1 MLLEV
6 GNQKLTTLGDRGFL
20 VLIFKELTNFI
31 SSLGGLN
38 HLNPV
43 TARTKGIGIGDNLNH
58 ITCLEFGSQGH
69 HTAINLST
77 CGLLTNLGMD
87 GIGKVNRS

>member
-6 GNQKLTTLGDRGFL
+6 GNQKLTTLGDRSFL

-31 SSLGGLN
+31 SGLGGLN

-43 TARTKGIGIGDNLNH
+43 TARTKGIGIGDNFNH
-58 ITCLEFGSQGH
+58 ITCLEFGSQGY

-77 CGLLTNLGMD
+77 CGLLTDLSMD